1 MAKKKKAQPKN
12 LDTHM
17 SDEWLDMHE
26 STESDSPL
34 FWVDL
39 SEDSRL
45 SELQT
50 KLIEIESRA
59 SDYLQKPLALLNRL
73 RHKPTKAT

>member
-1 MAKKKKAQPKN
+1 MAKKKKSQTKI
-12 LDTHM
+12 LDSHM
-17 SDEWLDMHE
+17 SEEWLDMHE

-39 SEDSRL
+39 SEDTRL

-50 KLIEIESRA
+50 KLIEIETRA
-59 SDYLQKPLALLNRL
+59 SSYLQKPLAFLNRL
-73 RHKPTKAT
+73 RHKPS